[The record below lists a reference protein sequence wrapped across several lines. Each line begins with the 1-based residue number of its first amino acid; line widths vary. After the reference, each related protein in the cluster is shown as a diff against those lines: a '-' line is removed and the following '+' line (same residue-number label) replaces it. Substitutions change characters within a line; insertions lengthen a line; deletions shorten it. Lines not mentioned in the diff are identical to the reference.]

1 MRYRERRLP
10 PLQRRTADPFAQIG
24 ITILSIGT
32 ATGLSLLFR
41 SVGITESSIVLVY
54 LLSVV
59 IPSVMTGR
67 LFGIAAS
74 VVAVVLFNF
83 LFTEPR
89 FTFVVN
95 DPQYL
100 VTFPVML
107 IVAAISS
114 ELTAR
119 IRKQA
124 EEAERREVL
133 TQLLYESSR
142 SLLGAQGQAEVI
154 RAGVRHLSG
163 LIERPIGCAIDDG
176 QGAPLF
182 MDDMDPRDI
191 DHLVS
196 PIRKMLG
203 RQDASPRISVEDGS
217 RLWKLVPVRAQGRTL
232 AVIAIKTGP
241 DGLSIVANESLRAV
255 VVQLALAL
263 DREEMGR
270 REQNARIEIERERL
284 RANLL
289 QSISHDLRSP
299 LAAIVGSASA
309 LVEEAGMA
317 AETRRD
323 LVRSIRDDARWLTGL
338 VENLLSLT
346 RAEESAVRFR
356 GSVEVIDDVLSSALG
371 RISRIHE
378 THNLRV
384 DPGDEPVLMHM
395 DSGLIEQL
403 IINLLENVIQHTPQ
417 GSTVRVGIQHEGA
430 MAVLTVEDDGPGLS
444 RRALEHAFERFY
456 TERSISDGRRGM
468 GLGLSICRSIAE
480 AHGGAI
486 TAANLPQGGARFE
499 VRLPTETRLSAEQ
512 SMEVQG

>member
-1 MRYRERRLP
+1 MSHGEKRLASLRR
-10 PLQRRTADPFAQIG
+10 RNADPFTQIG
-24 ITILSIGT
+24 ITIVSLGI
-32 ATGLSLLFR
+32 ATGLSLFFR

-59 IPSVMTGR
+59 IAAVMTGR

-74 VVAVVLFNF
+74 LVAVVLFNF

-89 FTFVVN
+89 FTFVVY

-107 IVAAISS
+107 TVAVISS

-124 EEAERREVL
+124 EEARRREL
-133 TQLLYESSR
+133 STKLLYESSR

-163 LIERPIGCAIDDG
+163 LIERPIVCAVDDG

-182 MDDMDPRDI
+182 VDDGDSQSVD
-191 DHLVS
+191 DLVA
-196 PIRKMLG
+196 PIRRMLG
-203 RQDASPRISVEDGS
+203 QQGASQSVSVEVGS
-217 RLWKLVPVRAQGRTL
+217 RLWKLVPVRAQGQTL
-232 AVIAIKTGP
+232 AVIAIMTGSS
-241 DGLSIVANESLRAV
+241 GLSMVASESMRAV

-263 DREEMGR
+263 DREEIGR

-309 LVEEAGMA
+309 LVEQAGMA
-317 AETRRD
+317 AETRTD
-323 LVRSIRDDARWLTGL
+323 LVRSIRDDARWLAGL

-346 RAEESAVRFR
+346 RAEESAVRLR
-356 GSVEVIDDVLSSALG
+356 GSVEVVDDVLSSALG

-403 IINLLENVIQHTPQ
+403 IINLLENAIQHTPP
-417 GSTVRVGIQHEGA
+417 GSTVRVGVQRERD
-430 MAVLTVEDDGPGLS
+430 MVVLAVEDDGPGLS
-444 RRALEHAFERFY
+444 TRALEHAFERFY
-456 TERSISDGRRGM
+456 TERSIPDGRRGL

-486 TAANLPQGGARFE
+486 TAANLPRGGARLE
-499 VRLPTETRLSAEQ
+499 VRLPAPKELIERT
-512 SMEVQG
+512 MELQE